1 MVSYINPFSENFI
14 LKGVL
19 EFLGNI
25 LDYINPF
32 SDDFILKGVLDFL
45 GSIINYINPFSENFI
60 LKDIISYINPFS
72 DKFIL
77 KDVLEF
83 LGNILDYIN
92 PFSENFILKSVLKF
106 LGSIIDYIN
115 PFSDDFIL
123 KDLFS
128 WIGSF
133 FNNLFNF
140 FIHIFV
146 PTDEQWAD
154 LSSQDEA
161 IGEKFESKFP
171 FIFWFQ
177 DELEKAE
184 EYVFSNDFLNIKFS
198 SWNLDLGIIKY
209 NTPEINFTAIRDAYE
224 PYRLTIRNSL
234 FYIAVGLAIVYV
246 IKYILNFGVTSS
258 DVHTLYGEGGK
269 DSGGNEK

>member
-1 MVSYINPFSENFI
+1 MVSYLNPFSDNFI
-14 LKGVL
+14 LKGIL

-32 SDDFILKGVLDFL
+32 SDNFILKDIINYINPFSNDFILKGVLEFL
-45 GSIINYINPFSENFI
+45 GSILDYINPFSENFI

-77 KDVLEF
+77 KGVLEF
-83 LGNILDYIN
+83 LGNIIDYIN
-92 PFSENFILKSVLKF
+92 PFSEN
-106 LGSIIDYIN
+106 
-115 PFSDDFIL
+115 FIL

-133 FNNLFNF
+133 FENLANF

-146 PTDEQWAD
+146 PTEEQWAD
-154 LSSQDEA
+154 LSAQDES
-161 IGEKFESKFP
+161 IGDKFESKFP
-171 FIFWFQ
+171 FVFWFQ

-184 EYVFSNDFLNIKFS
+184 EYVFSNDFLNITFP
-198 SWNLDLGIIKY
+198 SWEMNLGIIKY
-209 NTPEINFTAIRDAYE
+209 STPEINFTAIRDAYE

-234 FYIAVGLAIVYV
+234 FYIAVGLAIVYLV
-246 IKYILNFGVTSS
+246 KYLLNFGVTSS
-258 DVHTLYGEGGK
+258 DVHTLYGEGDKDGGGK
-269 DSGGNEK
+269 K